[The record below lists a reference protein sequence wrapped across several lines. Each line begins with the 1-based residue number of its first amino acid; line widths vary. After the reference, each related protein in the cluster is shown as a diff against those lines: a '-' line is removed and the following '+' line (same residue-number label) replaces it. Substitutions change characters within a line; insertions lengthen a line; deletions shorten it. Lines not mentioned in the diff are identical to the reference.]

1 VTSQIREQQNTL
13 LKKMDFGL
21 KQKFIE
27 TKKGRYGIDNEG
39 DILQSIRKNLVS
51 SL

>member
-1 VTSQIREQQNTL
+1 L

-27 TKKGRYGIDNEG
+27 TKKGNYGIDNEG
-39 DILQSIRKNLVS
+39 DIV
-51 SL
+51 